1 MIARRNSS
9 KSPLVIAKA
18 AAGTY
23 TVPSNNTISG
33 TGRKLINSHS
43 GSVQVH
49 LGKNQTDSKVF
60 LDFRL
65 SILVDDFLLMFKN
78 KYSDEILAISI
89 PKEFASKFVVSS
101 TVPKKT

>member
-1 MIARRNSS
+1 M
-9 KSPLVIAKA
+9 
-18 AAGTY
+18 
-23 TVPSNNTISG
+23 
-33 TGRKLINSHS
+33 INSHS

-65 SILVDDFLLMFKN
+65 GILVDDFLLMFKN

-101 TVPKKT
+101 TVPKKLRHKLNALIKKRKRRKKQMQFMLRTHPLM